1 MDSSRIFDRFLIDCL
16 RIFFRIFD
24 VFLIDFYV
32 IDAQAI
38 TRRHCKAQQDT
49 VAVRL
54 YGAAMSDCIPNVA
67 VATLLRPLAML
78 QLTAYLRKRVGGY
91 AALLRFGYT
100 RHKHINFFEIS
111 TFMQDFHVGTMKIE
125 LSDAISS
132 RMHWSNR
139 NFVISA

>member
-1 MDSSRIFDRFLIDCL
+1 MFDGFLRVATI
-16 RIFFRIFD
+16 
-24 VFLIDFYV
+24 

-78 QLTAYLRKRVGGY
+78 QLTGYLRKRGGGY
-91 AALLRFGYT
+91 AALLRF
-100 RHKHINFFEIS
+100 
-111 TFMQDFHVGTMKIE
+111 
-125 LSDAISS
+125 
-132 RMHWSNR
+132 
-139 NFVISA
+139 

>member
-1 MDSSRIFDRFLIDCL
+1 MDFSRIFDRLLIDFL
-16 RIFFRIFD
+16 RIVLRIFD

-78 QLTAYLRKRVGGY
+78 QLTGYLRKRGGGY
-91 AALLRFGYT
+91 AALLRFGYF
-100 RHKHINFFEIS
+100 HILSYIPLL
-111 TFMQDFHVGTMKIE
+111 FMYFH
-125 LSDAISS
+125 AFS
-132 RMHWSNR
+132 RMFKTFSIY
-139 NFVISA
+139 F